1 MTKELPS
8 ESQLMADMDA
18 TFPQL
23 FKRPLREF
31 GKDYASMIGV
41 WTGGPGDM
49 PDGLP
54 IFSSLRYHGDSEDP
68 SDGSYDGGVH
78 DGFTAWLESRGW
90 YVENHD
96 GETYLVIPI
105 AYAAELSEE
114 NPIKEAV

>member
-1 MTKELPS
+1 MNQELPS
-8 ESQLMADMDA
+8 ESKLMADMDA
-18 TFPQL
+18 TFPGL

-31 GKDYASMIGV
+31 GKDYTNMIGA

-54 IFSSLRYHGDSEDP
+54 IFNSLRYHGDSQDP

-90 YVENHD
+90 YVENYD
-96 GETYLVIPI
+96 GATYLVIPI
-105 AYAAELSEE
+105 AYAAELESEIF
-114 NPIKEAV
+114 NKEAV